1 MASQDKAISEPSV
14 VTNWG
19 GIVRMKRGPP
29 RNLNGVLLFLNAPYY
44 LFDENL
50 KKKTR
55 NTC

>member
-55 NTC
+55 KTC